1 MSNDAKIAALKS
13 AAEQKKQLAA
23 ENLEK
28 AIRKLTQDNK
38 PITFANVARVAG
50 LSVSY
55 LYKYPEI
62 KERIETLRKQQ
73 LRAGKPTEPQKASD
87 SSKAAII
94 YQLRERIKQLEAEIT
109 GLRKVNEGIAGR
121 LYHLQGAVDLAERL
135 KSENAQL
142 KTENSELK
150 RQLEEYILHHANL
163 AVASPDDSKVVTL
176 DNKRAG
182 KSKINAEIKQQLDE
196 LGIKLNSTLTK
207 TIKLAAE
214 DTVLNAIKAFREA
227 LASSNIEK
235 PGAWLKK
242 AIEGGWIP
250 NEEIK
255 QESELNVF
263 NQWYTLA
270 QNKKLVLASQNTKSG
285 IMIYTNDEKWI
296 PFQEMLA
303 KHPLSTL

>member
-1 MSNDAKIAALKS
+1 MSNDAKIAALKT
-13 AAEQKKQLAA
+13 AAEEKKQRAA

-28 AIRKLTQDNK
+28 AIRKLSQANK
-38 PITFANVARVAG
+38 SITFANVARVAG

-87 SSKAAII
+87 NSKATII

-109 GLRKVNEGIAGR
+109 GLRRVNEGIAGR
-121 LYHLQGAVDLAERL
+121 LYHLQGAEDLAERF
-135 KSENAQL
+135 KIENVQL

-150 RQLEEYILHHANL
+150 RQLQEFHLHRANL
-163 AVASPDDSKVVTL
+163 SIASPDDSKVASL
-176 DNKRAG
+176 DKKRARQSNISD
-182 KSKINAEIKQQLDE
+182 KIKQQLDE

-207 TIKLAAE
+207 TITSAAE

-227 LASSNIEK
+227 VDSSNIEK
-235 PGAWLKK
+235 PGAWLKR
-242 AIEGGWIP
+242 AIEAGWIP
-250 NEEIK
+250 NEEIEQK
-255 QESELNVF
+255 SELNVF

-270 QNKKLVLASQNTKSG
+270 QKKKLVLASQNTKSG
-285 IMIYTNDEKWI
+285 IMIYTNDQKWI
-296 PFQEMLA
+296 PFQEMLI